1 MTNSEEADL
10 SLNGQVKKFSFL
22 KRKSKPV
29 LSISYYSPV
38 LQRYLPN
45 R

>member
-29 LSISYYSPV
+29 LTEPGET
-38 LQRYLPN
+38 LKN
-45 R
+45 A